1 MTPRRPSSS
10 WGRTATWRRSGCRRC
25 NAASGPSR
33 HPSRCAKLTR
43 RFGRARRRWHGGR
56 RLPGVTRGV
65 VVTGASTGI
74 GAAIARHLAG
84 RGFRVFGTV
93 RRAEDEAALER
104 AGVTAVRMDVTDTAS
119 IARAREQVERALA
132 GAPLAGLVNNAG
144 IPAAGPL
151 ELFPLDELRRVLEVN
166 LVGLVAV
173 TQAFLPLLKASRGR
187 IVNMSSVAGRSAL
200 PFLGPYAASKFGLEA
215 MELGRYAGTPYESV
229 LDRFRRG
236 ALRGAEQAPPPDKV
250 VRAVWRA
257 LTAGRPPLRVI
268 VTPHGWLDRIPLWI
282 PDRWLDW
289 LIHRFLWRGVRL
301 PPS

>member
-1 MTPRRPSSS
+1 MN
-10 WGRTATWRRSGCRRC
+10 G
-25 NAASGPSR
+25 
-33 HPSRCAKLTR
+33 
-43 RFGRARRRWHGGR
+43 
-56 RLPGVTRGV
+56 GV

-93 RRAEDEAALER
+93 RRAEDEVALAR
-104 AGVTAVRMDVTDTAS
+104 DGVTALRMDVTDTAS
-119 IARAREQVERALA
+119 ITRVRGEVERAL
-132 GAPLAGLVNNAG
+132 GTTPLIALVNNAG

-166 LVGLVAV
+166 LIGVVAV
-173 TQAFLPLLKASRGR
+173 TQAFLPLLKVSRGR
-187 IVNMSSVAGRSAL
+187 IVNISSVAGRGAL

-215 MELGRYAGTPYESV
+215 ISDSLRRELLPFGVRVIVIEPGSFKTAIWSKVEAMDLRRYVGTPYESV
-229 LDRFRRG
+229 LARFRR
-236 ALRGAEQAPPPDKV
+236 ASLRGAERAPPPDKV

-257 LTAGRPPLRVI
+257 LSARRPPLRVI
-268 VTPHGWLDRIPLWI
+268 VTPHGWFDRIPLWL

-289 LIHRFLWRGVRL
+289 LIYRFLWRGVRL

>member
-1 MTPRRPSSS
+1 
-10 WGRTATWRRSGCRRC
+10 
-25 NAASGPSR
+25 
-33 HPSRCAKLTR
+33 
-43 RFGRARRRWHGGR
+43 
-56 RLPGVTRGV
+56 VTRGV

-84 RGFRVFGTV
+84 RRGGFRVFGTV

-104 AGVTAVRMDVTDTAS
+104 AGVTAVRMDVTDAAS

-132 GAPLAGLVNNAG
+132 GAPLNGLVNNAG

-166 LVGLVAV
+166 LIGAVAV

-187 IVNMSSVAGRSAL
+187 IVNMSSVAGRGAL

-215 MELGRYAGTPYESV
+215 ISDSLRRELLPFGVRVIVIEPGSFKTAIWSKVEAMDLRRYAGTPYESV
-229 LDRFRRG
+229 LDRFRRA

-257 LTAGRPPLRVI
+257 LNARRPPLRVI
-268 VTPHGWLDRIPLWI
+268 VTPHGWLGRIPLWI

-289 LIHRFLWRGVRL
+289 LIWRFLWRGVRR